1 MFGCSCGHIVQ
12 DRQEAEELNT
22 VQQKAC
28 VQQHSL
34 ESERVAFVHAS
45 NSTSPSSSG
54 LHYNITY
61 YTVLYYTILY
71 YTILYYTILYYT
83 VLYYTTLYCTML

>member
-54 LHYNITY
+54 LHYNITC
-61 YTVLYYTILY
+61 YTVVYYTILCN
-71 YTILYYTILYYT
+71 
-83 VLYYTTLYCTML
+83 TTLYYAILYGTVLCYAII

>member
-12 DRQEAEELNT
+12 DRQKAEELIT

-45 NSTSPSSSG
+45 NKDSHCKAYVG
-54 LHYNITY
+54 L
-61 YTVLYYTILY
+61 
-71 YTILYYTILYYT
+71 
-83 VLYYTTLYCTML
+83 TTLPYLRVCRVCNTDCFNLTIALISL